1 MPEHTC
7 MIRLQCNLTKLHSLA
22 LEMEDVLFSCAHPTI
37 IGLNV
42 ARSSKVKLA
51 IKICIDTALLYI
63 PI

>member
-1 MPEHTC
+1 
-7 MIRLQCNLTKLHSLA
+7 MIRLQCNLTKLQGLA
-22 LEMEDVLFSCAHPTI
+22 LDMEDVLFSCAHPTI

-42 ARSSKVKLA
+42 ACSSTVILA